1 MTLDPVAPLTAVI
14 LTFNEEKHIGRC
26 LDSIRSLCA
35 KIVVVDS
42 GSTDRTVELARARGA
57 EVHTRP
63 WPNKYAEQLNYAI
76 DVAAATTPWMLRI
89 DADEYLTP
97 ELVAELQRTLA
108 MAPDDVGGLIV
119 PRLVMFQKKPIRFGG
134 FYPQWLLRVWRTGL
148 GRAEE
153 RAMDE
158 HMLLA
163 AGRTVRLR
171 GRLVDQNE
179 NDIFWWT
186 EKHNRYA
193 RREAAD
199 VIALRHGLQRGTD
212 ERSSAAAPARRPAGP
227 AGMKRWIKENVYVR
241 LPLGLRALLYFFYR
255 FFLRLGFLDHPRVW
269 VFHFLQA
276 AWYRVLV
283 DVNVREF
290 EDAVGR
296 ASRERKLAFLAERWG
311 VRLELPAPARGAE
324 GQSAGRPTQ

>member
-1 MTLDPVAPLTAVI
+1 MKLDPRAPLTAVI
-14 LTFNEEKHIGRC
+14 LTMNEEKHIGRC
-26 LDSIRSLCA
+26 IDSVRSLCA

-42 GSTDRTVELARARGA
+42 GSTDRTVEIARQRGA
-57 EVHTRP
+57 EVHYRA
-63 WPNKYAEQLNYAI
+63 WPNKHGEQVNYAI
-76 DVAAATTPWMLRI
+76 DIAAATTPWMLRI

-97 ELVAELQRTLA
+97 ELGRELATAVAT
-108 MAPDDVGGLIV
+108 APDDVGGFIL
-119 PRLVMFQKKPIRFGG
+119 PRLVVFQGKPIRFGG

-148 GRAEE
+148 GRSED

-163 AGRTVRLR
+163 SGRALRLR
-171 GRLVDQNE
+171 SRLVDQNE

-199 VIALRHGLQRGTD
+199 LVAIRHGLGQEPVRGPLD
-212 ERSSAAAPARRPAGP
+212 APAARLQGP
-227 AGMKRWIKENVYVR
+227 AGSKRWIKEHVYVF
-241 LPLGLRALLYFFYR
+241 LPMGVRALLYFSYR
-255 FFLRLGFLDHPRVW
+255 FFVRFGFLDHPRVW

-276 AWYRVLV
+276 AWYRLLV

-296 ASRERKLAFLAERWG
+296 APREQKLAFLRERWN
-311 VRLELPAPARGAE
+311 VRLGAE
-324 GQSAGRPTQ
+324 PGP